1 MIKTFKIKTLTAVV
15 GASLAAMSL
24 GVSASE
30 QITVQ
35 KFANSGVVNYVA
47 GNLGTTTQKNAV
59 DSLKNILASQD
70 AYHVSGSEDFTV
82 RRQWIDELGK
92 AHTHFTQTINGL
104 TVYGTSMILHA
115 DVTENSLT
123 STSGQVYALTGSLT
137 ESCTGSQSGGIY
149 YVRLKA
155 YQAFSGVSI
164 TASYNDGGTTPPPPP
179 PPGNEP
185 IDETQT
191 GISVSQGQ
199 WTRYTQQLG
208 AGYSQLEVTI
218 SGGSGDADLY
228 VRHGSQSTSSS
239 YDCRPYKSGNNE
251 TCTFNNPQSGTWYI
265 DLYGYS
271 SASNVTLNVKG
282 TP

>member
-123 STSGQVYALTGSLT
+123 STSGQVYALTGSLAVDNNAAT
-137 ESCTGSQSGGIY
+137 N
-149 YVRLKA
+149 
-155 YQAFSGVSI
+155 QAFISANDNGEQAKTAALSI
-164 TASYNDGGTTPPPPP
+164 
-179 PPGNEP
+179 
-185 IDETQT
+185 
-191 GISVSQGQ
+191 
-199 WTRYTQQLG
+199 
-208 AGYSQLEVTI
+208 
-218 SGGSGDADLY
+218 GD
-228 VRHGSQSTSSS
+228 
-239 YDCRPYKSGNNE
+239 
-251 TCTFNNPQSGTWYI
+251 
-265 DLYGYS
+265 
-271 SASNVTLNVKG
+271 VKG
-282 TP
+282 EPELAYIFL